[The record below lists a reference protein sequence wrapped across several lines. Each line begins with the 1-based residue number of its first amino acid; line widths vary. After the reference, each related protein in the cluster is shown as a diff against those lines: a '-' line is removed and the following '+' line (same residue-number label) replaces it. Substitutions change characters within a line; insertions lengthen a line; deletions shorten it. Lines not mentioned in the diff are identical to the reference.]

1 MEKVSAFDL
10 NVWTP
15 DNNFT
20 NPTCH
25 SFSELD
31 ILLGVTCH
39 TFAAGTHNTSKFIGD
54 YERGLL
60 SHTTVGLQGSGVDF
74 IILYDRVY
82 DVTHYVKAIRENQ
95 EPTTDRDEGK
105 NLDNNPQAYLTPTLN
120 KVIMN
125 SLGSDATELYEALFG
140 STEYIACLEEM
151 FYTGLLD
158 DQFDTFCYTLNIM
171 MCEFVRVFYPPPPPR
186 SSMLVPPRT
195 PVFALSYL
203 TSSPLSIVLLVA
215 VIAFCSSVAPPREYP
230 HKRR

>member
-39 TFAAGTHNTSKFIGD
+39 TFAAGTQNTSKLIGD

-82 DVTHYVKAIRENQ
+82 DVTNYVNAIRENQ
-95 EPTTDRDEGK
+95 EPTTDGDEGM
-105 NLDNNPQAYLTPTLN
+105 NTTIPWPT
-120 KVIMN
+120 
-125 SLGSDATELYEALFG
+125 
-140 STEYIACLEEM
+140 
-151 FYTGLLD
+151 
-158 DQFDTFCYTLNIM
+158 
-171 MCEFVRVFYPPPPPR
+171 
-186 SSMLVPPRT
+186 
-195 PVFALSYL
+195 
-203 TSSPLSIVLLVA
+203 
-215 VIAFCSSVAPPREYP
+215 
-230 HKRR
+230 

>member
-39 TFAAGTHNTSKFIGD
+39 TFAAGTLNTSKFIGD

-82 DVTHYVKAIRENQ
+82 DVTNYVKAIRENQ
-95 EPTTDRDEGK
+95 EPTTDGDKGM

-125 SLGSDATELYEALFG
+125 SLGSDASELYEALFG
-140 STEYIACLEEM
+140 SSEYIACLEEM

-171 MCEFVRVFYPPPPPR
+171 MYV
-186 SSMLVPPRT
+186 MLVFVASLMVIQFIASMVYICPRHRT
-195 PVFALSYL
+195 YSEEDVMSPVMVMVPCYNEVSAL
-203 TSSPLSIVLLVA
+203 
-215 VIAFCSSVAPPREYP
+215 
-230 HKRR
+230 

>member
-39 TFAAGTHNTSKFIGD
+39 TFAAGTQNTSKFIGD

-82 DVTHYVKAIRENQ
+82 DVTNYVKAIRENQ
-95 EPTTDRDEGK
+95 EPTTDGDEGM
-105 NLDNNPQAYLTPTLN
+105 NLDNNPLAYLTPTLN

-125 SLGSDATELYEALFG
+125 SLGSDATDLYEALFG
-140 STEYIACLEEM
+140 SSEYIACLDEM
-151 FYTGLLD
+151 FYTGILD

-171 MCEFVRVFYPPPPPR
+171 MYV
-186 SSMLVPPRT
+186 MLVFVASLMVIQFIASMVYICPRHRT
-195 PVFALSYL
+195 YSEEDVM
-203 TSSPLSIVLLVA
+203 SIVMVM
-215 VIAFCSSVAPPREYP
+215 VPCYNEVSAF
-230 HKRR
+230 